1 MTTSVILTFCAT
13 VQSQGK
19 MTGTGKNFYFKH
31 CWTDF
36 LYLLTTDWTC
46 QVCPMHLLEN
56 IHYKHVHICQ
66 VVTCI
71 FYVLDYQNVCNWRRH
86 GDFFVK
92 LGQISD
98 CVLVSLFQTLCIY
111 LFHTDLTDFS
121 IVLHFVEELIKRDC
135 QLPIYE
141 IALYRTST
149 KRLFHSFC
157 LFCYWNLNQ

>member
-36 LYLLTTDWTC
+36 LYLLTTDCTC
-46 QVCPMHLLEN
+46 QVWPMHLLEN
-56 IHYKHVHICQ
+56 IHNKHVHICE

-71 FYVLDYQNVCNWRRH
+71 FYVLDYQNNCNWRRH